1 MSQQMWAPL
10 EGEEATLGDRLILNA
25 LRRKLEALDAYN
37 ANPTKETQKAFLDAV
52 NHMNHIK
59 ENV

>member
-25 LRRKLEALDAYN
+25 MRRKLEALDAYN
-37 ANPTKETQKAFLDAV
+37 ANPTKETQKAYLDAV
-52 NHMNHIK
+52 DHINHIK
-59 ENV
+59 ENI